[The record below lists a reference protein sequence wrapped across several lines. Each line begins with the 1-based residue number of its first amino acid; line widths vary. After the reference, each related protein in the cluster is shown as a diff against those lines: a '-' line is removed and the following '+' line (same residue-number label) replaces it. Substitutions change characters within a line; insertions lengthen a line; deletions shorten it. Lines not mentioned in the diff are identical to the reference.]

1 MAGNILA
8 QEAQSSF
15 QDTPT
20 RIRRLI
26 AGHLKVDPVLLRD
39 DADFLNDLEADW
51 LDVVEIIG
59 MIETEFGMEFD
70 DEVIDELKLVGD
82 LIGFVERTRHR

>member
-1 MAGNILA
+1 MAGNVLA

-26 AGHLKVDPVLLRD
+26 AEHLKVDPVLLRD

-51 LDVVEIIG
+51 LDVVEIIAT
-59 MIETEFGMEFD
+59 IETEFGMEFG

-82 LIGFVERTRHR
+82 LIGFVERTGHR

>member
-1 MAGNILA
+1 MAGNIPA

-20 RIRRLI
+20 RIRQLI

-39 DADFLNDLEADW
+39 NADFLNDLEADW
-51 LDVVEIIG
+51 LDVVEIIA

>member
-1 MAGNILA
+1 M
-8 QEAQSSF
+8 
-15 QDTPT
+15 
-20 RIRRLI
+20 I

-51 LDVVEIIG
+51 LDVVEIIA

-82 LIGFVERTRHR
+82 LIGFVERTGHR

>member
-1 MAGNILA
+1 MGGNILA
-8 QEAQSSF
+8 REAQSAF

-26 AGHLKVDPVLLRD
+26 AGHLRVDPLLLLD

-51 LDVVEIIG
+51 LDLVEIIAT
-59 MIETEFGMEFD
+59 IETEFGMEFD